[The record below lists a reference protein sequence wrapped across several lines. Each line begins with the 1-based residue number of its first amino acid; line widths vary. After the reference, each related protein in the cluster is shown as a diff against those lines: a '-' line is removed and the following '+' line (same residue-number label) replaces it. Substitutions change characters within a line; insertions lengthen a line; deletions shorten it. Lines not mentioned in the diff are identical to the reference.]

1 MNDSAT
7 DGQKYDFA
15 AAEPRWQA
23 AWEAAACFAVEDVPA
38 GGREKYYVLEMF
50 PYPSGKIHM
59 GHVRNY
65 TLGDV
70 VARYKRSRG
79 FDVMHPMGWD
89 AFGLP
94 AENAARARKIDP
106 AAWTFQNIAAM
117 RGELKRMGL
126 SLDWS
131 REFATCEPAY
141 YGQQQKL
148 FLDFFAAGL
157 VERRMSAVNWDP
169 VDGTV
174 LANEQVIDGRG
185 WLSGALVEKR
195 NLAQWFLKITDYA
208 EELLEGLKTLPR
220 WPERVKLMQENWIGR
235 SEGAEVTFRLTT
247 KLPGALSEPD
257 EEAAARREEVRR
269 LFDGLKNDLDGTLE
283 ERRQK
288 FDEAMTRIS
297 EIEARA
303 IQALATQSPGGV
315 RGLFTHH
322 RSKEVLEEVQ
332 KRRNETPD
340 QRLER
345 TANRPPVVP
354 MNQDEFAQKL
364 EESRSRIEQWKE
376 KRAQVVRENIARIE
390 RVLAGGELTNSSL
403 NKITVYTTR
412 PDTLFGMSFLAIAP
426 EHPVAKAVAAR
437 NEAAAAFIAE
447 CNSQGTSEAAIEAGE
462 KKGFDTGLRVASPF
476 EPEKTFPV
484 WIANFVLM
492 EYGTGAIFGCPCGD
506 QRDLDFAR
514 KYGLAVP
521 VVVSHDKG
529 VTPEIG
535 NKALDGE
542 GFIVNS
548 GFLDGL
554 TTKAA
559 KAAAIA
565 KLEEIGAGK
574 SVVNWR
580 LRDWGISRQR
590 YWGCPIPVIHCTDC
604 GAVGVPE
611 QDLPVVLPADVTF
624 EKAGNPL
631 DYHPTWKHVA
641 CPQCGKDSLRETD
654 TFDTFIDSSWYFAR
668 FTAPHAKTPTDLT
681 AQKHWLPVDQYVGGI
696 EHAILHLLYA
706 RFFTRAMKKT
716 GHVSVEEPF
725 AGLFTQGMVTHES
738 YKDADGNWLYPDEV
752 IKRPD
757 GTAVTADGRPVTV
770 GRIEKMSKSKRNTVD
785 PGVIIDRFGADAARW
800 FVLSDNPPE
809 RDVEWTETGAQGA
822 FRFVQRFFR
831 IAEVIAAEPK
841 VAKPAL
847 FEGDAKKLRQLTHRT
862 IASVTEALE
871 TFAFNLAVARAYE
884 LLGALVGDFAPEPA
898 MIWARREA
906 MTVLCGLVA
915 PMIPHVAEEVNAK
928 LDSSAPLVAL
938 QGWPEADEA
947 LLARDEVT
955 IGVQVNGKLRGTITV
970 PAGAAADLALPVAR
984 DAVQAAL
991 AGLTVVKEI
1000 FVPDRIVNFV
1010 AKA

>member
-1 MNDSAT
+1 MSDQ
-7 DGQKYDFA
+7 DIEPKKYDFA
-15 AAEPRWQA
+15 RAEPAWQA
-23 AWEAAACFAVEDVPA
+23 AWEAAGCFAAADVPA

-70 VARYKRSRG
+70 VARYKRARG

-94 AENAARARKIDP
+94 AENAARARNIDP
-106 AAWTFQNIAAM
+106 ATWTFANIAAM

-126 SLDWS
+126 SLDWA

-148 FLDFFAAGL
+148 FLDFFEAGL

-185 WLSGALVEKR
+185 WLSGAVVEKKT
-195 NLAQWFLKITDYA
+195 LSQWFLKITDYA
-208 EELLEGLKTLPR
+208 EELLEGLNSLPR

-235 SEGAEVTFRLTT
+235 SEGAEVTFPLE
-247 KLPGALSEPD
+247 GGPD
-257 EEAAARREEVRR
+257 
-269 LFDGLKNDLDGTLE
+269 G
-283 ERRQK
+283 
-288 FDEAMTRIS
+288 
-297 EIEARA
+297 
-303 IQALATQSPGGV
+303 
-315 RGLFTHH
+315 
-322 RSKEVLEEVQ
+322 
-332 KRRNETPD
+332 
-340 QRLER
+340 
-345 TANRPPVVP
+345 
-354 MNQDEFAQKL
+354 
-364 EESRSRIEQWKE
+364 
-376 KRAQVVRENIARIE
+376 
-390 RVLAGGELTNSSL
+390 
-403 NKITVYTTR
+403 ITVYTTR

-437 NEAAAAFIAE
+437 NAAAAAFIAE
-447 CNSQGTSEAAIEAGE
+447 CNSQGTSEAAIEAAE
-462 KKGFDTGLRVASPF
+462 KRGFDTGLRVASPF
-476 EPEKTFPV
+476 EPGKTFPV

-514 KYGLAVP
+514 TYDLPVP
-521 VVVSHDKG
+521 VVVTPERG
-529 VTPEIG
+529 VVPEIG
-535 NKALDGE
+535 AKALDGD

-554 TTKAA
+554 TTKEA

-565 KLEEIGAGK
+565 RLVEIGAGR

-590 YWGCPIPVIHCTDC
+590 YWGCPIPMIHCEAC
-604 GAVGVPE
+604 GAVPVP
-611 QDLPVVLPADVTF
+611 QTDLPVVLPADVTF
-624 EKAGNPL
+624 ERAGNPL

-641 CPQCGKDSLRETD
+641 CPKCGRAATRETD

-668 FTAPHAKTPTDLT
+668 FTAPRATTPTDLD
-681 AQKHWLPVDQYVGGI
+681 AAGHWLPVDQYVGGI

-706 RFFTRAMKKT
+706 RFFTRAMQRT
-716 GHVSVEEPF
+716 GHVSVAEPF

-738 YKDADGNWLYPDEV
+738 YKDEDGNWLYPEEV
-752 IKRPD
+752 TKRGD
-757 GTAVTADGRPVTV
+757 GTAVTADGRKVTV

-822 FRFVQRFFR
+822 FRFVQRFYR
-831 IAEVIAAEPK
+831 LAETVAGEP
-841 VAKPAL
+841 VVEKPAA
-847 FEGDAKKLRQLTHRT
+847 FEGEAKKLRQLTHRC
-862 IASVTEALE
+862 IAAVTEALE

-884 LLGALVGDFAPEPA
+884 LLGAMAGEFERSPA
-898 MIWARREA
+898 MFWARREA
-906 MTVLCGLVA
+906 MAVFVRLVA
-915 PMIPHVAEEVNAK
+915 PMIPHVAEAANAVLNPAAK
-928 LDSSAPLVAL
+928 LVAM
-938 QGWPEADEA
+938 QEWPEAEAA
-947 LLARDEVT
+947 LLVRDEVT
-955 IGVQVNGKLRGTITV
+955 IAVQVNGKLRGTFV
-970 PAGAAADLALPVAR
+970 APAGIEKAAALEIAKGAVAGAL
-984 DAVQAAL
+984 QGQSL
-991 AGLTVVKEI
+991 VKEI

-1010 AKA
+1010 VKG